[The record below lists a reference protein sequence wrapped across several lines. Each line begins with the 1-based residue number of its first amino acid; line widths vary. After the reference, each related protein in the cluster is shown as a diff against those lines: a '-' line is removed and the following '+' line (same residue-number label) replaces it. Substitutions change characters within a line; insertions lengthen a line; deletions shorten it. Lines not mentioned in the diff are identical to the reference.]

1 MIYQIINIKVVL
13 KYSMRKPNQ
22 FGKSHSYPKHRQSYS
37 QSRLGVGGSKKKVK
51 EKSKVLTY
59 FDKLKLAQS
68 QSKGKCT
75 FCLF

>member
-1 MIYQIINIKVVL
+1 MLNTVWENQINSEKAIVIKNI
-13 KYSMRKPNQ
+13 
-22 FGKSHSYPKHRQSYS
+22 GSYS
-37 QSRLGVGGSKKKVK
+37 QSQAGVGGRKKKKVE